1 MAIFH
6 YINIIH
12 HHFFS
17 FKFLSSFI
25 ITTSHKSMNIPNPAA
40 AIIPAALYFL
50 AGLFFFTTAAAQNES
65 AVPVNVG
72 VVLDMESWIGKMGLS
87 CIDMS
92 LSEFYSL
99 NPHYHTRIVLHP
111 KDSGRDVVGA
121 AAAGSPFFLSFSLY
135 FYFPFCCYQ
144 LPFLSYENYL
154 HR

>member
-1 MAIFH
+1 
-6 YINIIH
+6 
-12 HHFFS
+12 
-17 FKFLSSFI
+17 
-25 ITTSHKSMNIPNPAA
+25 MNIPHPVA

-50 AGLFFFTTAAAQNES
+50 AGLFFFSTTAAAQNAS
-65 AVPVNVG
+65 SSTVPVNVG

-121 AAAGSPFFLSFSLY
+121 AAAGSPFFLSELSFSFSSFL
-135 FYFPFCCYQ
+135 F
-144 LPFLSYENYL
+144 LPAAIIIMCAKTISTVEEMLTSPHNFE
-154 HR
+154 